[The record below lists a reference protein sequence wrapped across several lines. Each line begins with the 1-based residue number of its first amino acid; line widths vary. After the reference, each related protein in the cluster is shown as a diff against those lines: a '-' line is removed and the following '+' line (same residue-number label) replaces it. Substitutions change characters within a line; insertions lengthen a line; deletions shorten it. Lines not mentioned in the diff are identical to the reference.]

1 MKWWN
6 LSQAG
11 FRKRTLRSVLTPT
24 IRRMDW
30 TIALTTILVLIL
42 ARWISFQMPMI
53 WLVATPVTNV
63 LWLLFGNTSLI
74 IKATYHSFFN
84 KQSWAMKHEV
94 NNILPAEKKR
104 NKKLVKK
111 YTKDPRIYWN
121 QTSNT
126 SSLPSFLIA
135 TVMFIFSIFAASANC
150 ERGFSKMSYMIS
162 SRRAGIT
169 ADNAD
174 KRLTIQSDSSKASTS
189 WSVRRAK
196 DQESA
201 VLWDI
206 ISYWVVLSL
215 ILPILQSKMFFLTL
229 YMFTVKKSKSLLYSK
244 ILEM

>member
-24 IRRMDW
+24 IR
-30 TIALTTILVLIL
+30 
-42 ARWISFQMPMI
+42 
-53 WLVATPVTNV
+53 LVATPVTNV
-63 LWLLFGNTSLI
+63 LWLLFGNMSLI
-74 IKATYHSFFN
+74 IRATYHSFFN

-126 SSLPSFLIA
+126 SSFPSFLIA
-135 TVMFIFSIFAASANC
+135 TVMFIFSIFEASANC

-169 ADNAD
+169 AD
-174 KRLTIQSDSSKASTS
+174 KRLTISNQIPQKRRLLDLCDERKIKKA
-189 WSVRRAK
+189 K
-196 DQESA
+196 
-201 VLWDI
+201 
-206 ISYWVVLSL
+206 
-215 ILPILQSKMFFLTL
+215 FFE
-229 YMFTVKKSKSLLYSK
+229 
-244 ILEM
+244 I